1 MTEAWS
7 RRIAENIK
15 KEEIIGLITDLV
27 GCPSHEGIERQETD
41 TAAKIFDFFKK
52 EGIPT
57 ELVPVVDGRCNVIAR
72 IKGSSGGRSL
82 LLTGHTDTVPP
93 YEMPHPYEVK
103 VTDGKMLGRGVVDM
117 KGALACMMIAMAA
130 LKRSGEALGGD
141 IIFAGVI
148 DEEDSSLGAK
158 ALLKRGLRAD
168 AAIVGEPT
176 EMEVCIGHKG
186 VEWFEVQF
194 QGKAVHGGRPKDGIN
209 AIQKAAAFIGRVERD
224 LVPKLEKRIHPIIGE
239 STLNYGVIK
248 GGTQPSTVAGECTL
262 QLSRRWIPSESYES
276 VVSDFEQILNE
287 LRAEDPQFSAVF
299 RPMEEGLINQEANET
314 GSHHEALET
323 QAEHPVVLAALNA
336 VKSVCGKEKGPG
348 AFDAWSDG
356 GILSA
361 GGRIPSIVLGPGNLS
376 SAHSP
381 DEYLEVGAV
390 VPAALIYALTAIEFC
405 H

>member
-1 MTEAWS
+1 MAEG
-7 RRIAENIK
+7 RR
-15 KEEIIGLITDLV
+15 
-27 GCPSHEGIERQETD
+27 
-41 TAAKIFDFFKK
+41 
-52 EGIPT
+52 
-57 ELVPVVDGRCNVIAR
+57 
-72 IKGSSGGRSL
+72 
-82 LLTGHTDTVPP
+82 
-93 YEMPHPYEVK
+93 
-103 VTDGKMLGRGVVDM
+103 
-117 KGALACMMIAMAA
+117 
-130 LKRSGEALGGD
+130 
-141 IIFAGVI
+141 
-148 DEEDSSLGAK
+148 
-158 ALLKRGLRAD
+158 
-168 AAIVGEPT
+168 
-176 EMEVCIGHKG
+176 
-186 VEWFEVQF
+186 
-194 QGKAVHGGRPKDGIN
+194 DGIN

-224 LVPKLEKRIHPIIGE
+224 LVPKLEKRIHPIIG
-239 STLNYGVIK
+239 GVHSELRRY
-248 GGTQPSTVAGECTL
+248 QRRVLSQAQSPANVRCSSAGDG
-262 QLSRRWIPSESYES
+262 SPSESYES